1 MNEAERQPSFARIA
15 DWVEGRFEPDVA
27 AQLAATVEADPEL
40 RASAAW
46 LTDFEALTRALP
58 LEEPPPLVQQRLR
71 QHFDRWSIA
80 QAVLE
85 QPVPMSVADLVF
97 DSRLDRPL
105 AGVRGASEDD
115 AFHLAFQSELADLVV
130 DVRPRPDGLLD
141 LSGQVLPA
149 AADAA
154 PVFEASIRGGGS
166 PRRCVDGDVLGR
178 FELSGVS
185 AEAAELW
192 VGNGELEIVA
202 ALRLG
207 LIDP

>member
-1 MNEAERQPSFARIA
+1 MNEAERRPSFARIA
-15 DWVEGRFEPDVA
+15 DWIEGRLETDA
-27 AQLAATVEADPEL
+27 AARLAITVEADPEL
-40 RASAAW
+40 QASAAW
-46 LTDFEALTRALP
+46 LADFAALTRTLP
-58 LEEPPPLVQQRLR
+58 VEDPPPLIQQRLR
-71 QHFDRWSIA
+71 QHFDRWSTA

-85 QPVPMSVADLVF
+85 QPVPVSVADLVF

-149 AADAA
+149 ATEAA

-178 FELSGVS
+178 FELRGVP
-185 AEAAELW
+185 AEAAELR
-192 VGNGELEIVA
+192 VGNGELEVVA
-202 ALRLG
+202 ALRLSPIG
-207 LIDP
+207 P